1 MNFSEGEESSS
12 NKLYQGDNHN
22 AVKEAT
28 IFVGNLNGCIMR
40 VDLANHFQKF
50 GKIVSIVLPMNRP
63 FYAFIQFSKAEEA
76 KAALKH
82 GLRQNIFRDEVD
94 CLKSDIKWSAKEDD
108 PHGAALNRRGCC
120 IESIA
125 DFGIQSKTAAPPATD
140 A

>member
-1 MNFSEGEESSS
+1 MLLDFEYFFYTFNKLRRNTHGMNFSEGEESSS

-82 GLRQNIFRDEVD
+82 GLRQNV
-94 CLKSDIKWSAKEDD
+94 
-108 PHGAALNRRGCC
+108 RGCNLRVDK
-120 IESIA
+120 IR
-125 DFGIQSKTAAPPATD
+125 PRY
-140 A
+140 